1 MILVELIAWVVVGAL
16 SGWVASKIM
25 KTDLEMG
32 PVANIVAGVVGALV
46 GGFLM
51 RNLFGANVDPNAI
64 DFGSIL
70 TAILG
75 AMLVIGLYKAVSRR
89 P

>member
-1 MILVELIAWVVVGAL
+1 MTLIDLVAWVIVGAL
-16 SGWVASKIM
+16 AGWIASKIM

-32 PVANIVAGVVGALV
+32 PVANIIAGVVGALV

-51 RNLFGANVDPNAI
+51 RNLFGANIDPNEF

-70 TAILG
+70 TATLG